1 MSVLKSV
8 LRDRVFQIATLFAML
23 SLFFARPHI
32 RDINFTTLWS
42 LLGMMT
48 VIQIFEYLHVL
59 DFLAYHLTA
68 GAKTARQLTLFF
80 VILAFVASMFLT
92 NDMAVLTFMP
102 LYLRIARKLKLPQV
116 LPATIITL
124 AANLGSFMTPFGN
137 SHNIYLMTKFHIPI
151 GDYALWVL
159 PLLAIAIV
167 FLLVITLF
175 VTPIKLPVVP
185 VQRLHINMRP
195 TIITAFAAVLVF
207 ASVFGIVPAWVAA
220 GIVILLAFAFDPK
233 IMKHVDYAIVFTFL
247 AFFILVSD
255 IQQIPVIV
263 RVLSQIERD
272 PVSVYLTSIVVS
284 QGISNVPATVLV
296 AQFTHQIPALFY
308 GTNVGGLG
316 TMIASLCNLLAFK
329 QFRIYASHDV
339 RKKFF
344 WPFTL
349 INFVALFVVGGV
361 CLVAT
366 IAFSH

>member
-1 MSVLKSV
+1 MSVLKSIV
-8 LRDRVFQIATLFAML
+8 KDRVFQIATLIAIL

-48 VIQIFEYLHVL
+48 IIQIFEYLHVL

-68 GAKTARQLTLFF
+68 GAKSARQLTLFF
-80 VILAFVASMFLT
+80 VMLAFVASMFLT

-102 LYLRIARKLKLPQV
+102 LYLRIARKYKLPQV
-116 LPATIITL
+116 LPATAITL
-124 AANLGSFMTPFGN
+124 ASNLGSFMTPFGN
-137 SHNIYLMTKFHIPI
+137 SHNIYLMTKFHIPL
-151 GDYALWVL
+151 GEYTLWVL
-159 PLLAIAIV
+159 PLLAISIV
-167 FLLVITLF
+167 FLLVLTAF

-185 VQRLHINMRP
+185 AQNLHINMRP
-195 TIITAFAAVLVF
+195 TLITVVAAVLVF
-207 ASVFGIVPAWVAA
+207 ASVFGVIPAWAAA
-220 GIVILLAFAFDPK
+220 GIVILLAIAFDPK
-233 IMKHVDYAIVFTFL
+233 ILKHVDYGIVFTFL
-247 AFFILVSD
+247 AFFIIVSD

-272 PVSVYLTSIVVS
+272 PISVYLTSIVVS

-296 AQFTHQIPALFY
+296 AQFTNHIPALFY

-329 QFRIYASHDV
+329 QFRIYSSKDA

-344 WPFTL
+344 VPFTL
-349 INFVALFVVGGV
+349 INFIALFVVGGV
-361 CLVAT
+361 CLLAT
-366 IAFSH
+366 IYFSH